1 MKCRKWGMNGLD
13 DTILPTC
20 VSAYYRYNS
29 CHPYTFHEFHAQ
41 KNNNFK
47 T

>member
-1 MKCRKWGMNGLD
+1 MKCHKWGMNGLD
-13 DTILPTC
+13 DTILPNC
-20 VSAYYRYNS
+20 VSTYYRYKA
-29 CHPYTFHEFHAQ
+29 CHPYTFYEFNAQ

>member
-13 DTILPTC
+13 DTILPNC
-20 VSAYYRYNS
+20 VSTYYRYNA
-29 CHPYTFHEFHAQ
+29 CHPYTFYEFHAQ